1 LVYKKKFGLKF
12 NPKSSLGDIMKHN
25 SFVHPSI
32 MLIKRAIDLIFSITC
47 LLLTLPLFVVIA
59 LLIKLSS
66 PGDIFYC
73 QSRVGKMKAG
83 KAVHFNMIKFRTMVN
98 DAEKGSGAVWATSND
113 SRLTPVGKFLRKV
126 RLDELPQF
134 INVIKGDMSLI
145 GPRPERPEIVIELDK
160 AIPFYSERTYEM
172 TPGITG
178 LAQVNQGYDTCI
190 DDVKTKI
197 AYDFAYSLSL
207 TKLHRWLLMDL
218 KIIFKTIVIM
228 VLGRGQ

>member
-1 LVYKKKFGLKF
+1 
-12 NPKSSLGDIMKHN
+12 MKHN
-25 SFVHPSI
+25 NFVHPSI
-32 MLIKRAIDLIFSITC
+32 TLLKRSIDLVFSIVC

-59 LLIKLSS
+59 LMIKLSS
-66 PGDIFYC
+66 RGDIFYC
-73 QSRVGKMKAG
+73 QLRVGKIKAG
-83 KAVHFNMIKFRTMVN
+83 KVVHFNMIKFRTMVTN
-98 DAEKGSGAVWATSND
+98 AEASSGAVWATSND
-113 SRLTPVGKFLRKV
+113 NRLTPIGRLLRKI

-134 INVIKGDMSLI
+134 INVIKGEMSLI

-160 AIPFYSERTYEM
+160 KIPFYSERTYDM

-178 LAQVNQGYDTCI
+178 FAQVNQGYDTCI

-218 KIIFKTIVIM
+218 KIIFKTILIM
-228 VLGRGQ
+228 LLGRGQ

>member
-1 LVYKKKFGLKF
+1 
-12 NPKSSLGDIMKHN
+12 MKHN
-25 SFVHPSI
+25 SFVHPNI
-32 MLIKRAIDLIFSITC
+32 AFIKRAIDLSFSLTC
-47 LLLTLPLFVVIA
+47 LLLTLPLFVLIA
-59 LLIKLSS
+59 LMIKVSS
-66 PGDIFYC
+66 PGDIFYS
-73 QSRVGKMKAG
+73 QLRVGKMKAG
-83 KAVHFNMIKFRTMVN
+83 KIKHFNMIKFRTMVT
-98 DAEKGSGAVWATSND
+98 DAEKGTGAVWATSHDN
-113 SRLTPVGKFLRKV
+113 RLTPIGKFLRKV

-160 AIPFYSERTYEM
+160 EIPFYSERTYEM

-190 DDVKTKI
+190 DDVRAKI

-218 KIIFKTIVIM
+218 RIIFKTIIIM
-228 VLGRGQ
+228 LLGRGQ

>member
-1 LVYKKKFGLKF
+1 
-12 NPKSSLGDIMKHN
+12 MKHI

-32 MLIKRAIDLIFSITC
+32 TLIKRAIDLTFSITC

-59 LLIKLSS
+59 VMIKSS
-66 PGDIFYC
+66 SQGSIFYC
-73 QSRVGKMKAG
+73 QVRVGKMKAG
-83 KAVHFNMIKFRTMVN
+83 QIKYFNMIKFRTMVN
-98 DAEKGSGAVWATSND
+98 NAEASSGAVWATSND
-113 SRLTPVGKFLRKV
+113 NRLTYVGKLLRKT

-134 INVIKGDMSLI
+134 INVIKGEMSLI
-145 GPRPERPEIVIELDK
+145 GPRPERPEIVINLEK
-160 AIPFYSERTYEM
+160 EIPFYSERTYDM

-218 KIIFKTIVIM
+218 KIIFKTLLIM

>member
-1 LVYKKKFGLKF
+1 ML
-12 NPKSSLGDIMKHN
+12 NTMKHS
-25 SFVHPSI
+25 SFVHPNI
-32 MLIKRAIDLIFSITC
+32 AFIKRAIDITFSVIC
-47 LLLTLPLFVVIA
+47 LALTLPLFTVIA
-59 LLIKLSS
+59 LMVKLSS
-66 PGDIFYC
+66 SGDIFYC
-73 QSRVGKMKAG
+73 QLRVGKMKSG
-83 KAVHFNMIKFRTMVN
+83 KVKHFNMIKFRTMVSN
-98 DAEKGSGAVWATSND
+98 AEASSGAVWATHND
-113 SRLTPVGKFLRKV
+113 NRLTPIGKLLRRI

-160 AIPFYSERTYEM
+160 KIPFYSERTYGI

-190 DDVKTKI
+190 DDVKAKI

-207 TKLHRWLLMDL
+207 TKLHRWLLTDL

-228 VLGRGQ
+228 MLGRGQ

>member
-1 LVYKKKFGLKF
+1 
-12 NPKSSLGDIMKHN
+12 MKHN

-32 MLIKRAIDLIFSITC
+32 TLIKRGIDLTVSIVC

-59 LLIKLSS
+59 LMIKLSS

-73 QSRVGKMKAG
+73 QLRVGKMKAG
-83 KAVHFNMIKFRTMVN
+83 KVEHFNMIKFRTMVN
-98 DAEKGSGAVWATSND
+98 NAEKGSGAVWATNND
-113 SRLTPVGKFLRKV
+113 SRLTPIGKFLRKV

-145 GPRPERPEIVIELDK
+145 GPRPERPEIVIKLDK
-160 AIPFYSERTYEM
+160 EIPFYSERTFEM

-207 TKLHRWLLMDL
+207 TKLHRWVLMDL
-218 KIIFKTIVIM
+218 KIIFKTILIM

>member
-1 LVYKKKFGLKF
+1 M
-12 NPKSSLGDIMKHN
+12 NNI

-32 MLIKRAIDLIFSITC
+32 TLLKRTIDLVFSIIC
-47 LLLTLPLFVVIA
+47 LLLTLPLFLVIA
-59 LLIKLSS
+59 LMIKLSS
-66 PGDIFYC
+66 RGNIFYC
-73 QSRVGKMKAG
+73 QLRVGKMKAG
-83 KAVHFNMIKFRTMVN
+83 KVVHFNMIKFRTMVT
-98 DAEKGSGAVWATSND
+98 DAEASSGAVWATSND
-113 SRLTPVGKFLRKV
+113 NRLTSIGKLLRKV

-145 GPRPERPEIVIELDK
+145 GPRPERPEIVIQLDK
-160 AIPFYSERTYEM
+160 EIPFYSERTYDM

-218 KIIFKTIVIM
+218 KIIFKTLLIM